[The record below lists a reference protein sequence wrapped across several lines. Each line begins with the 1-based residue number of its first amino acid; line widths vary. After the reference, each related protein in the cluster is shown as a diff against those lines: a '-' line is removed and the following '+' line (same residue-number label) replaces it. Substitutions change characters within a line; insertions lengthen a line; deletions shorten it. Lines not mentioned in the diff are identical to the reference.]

1 MHMTEKEKMLAGMLY
16 NCGDEQLL
24 ARWHKAKALLLEYN
38 TTSSTDREKLNR
50 ILYELLGG
58 RGKNLWITAPFF
70 CDYGENIFIGENSE
84 INHNCVFLD
93 CNTITIGKN
102 ALIGPAVQI
111 YTAYHP
117 VKASERLQETAGEDE
132 GMLFCKTQSASITIG
147 DNVWIGG
154 GTILMPGVVIGDNV
168 SIGAGSLVLKSI
180 PSDTLAYGN
189 PCVPVRSLK

>member
-1 MHMTEKEKMLAGMLY
+1 MNMTEKEKMLSGLPY
-16 NCGDEQLL
+16 DCGDEQLL
-24 ARWHKAKALLLEYN
+24 ARWHRAKALLLEYN
-38 TTSSTDREKLNR
+38 TAPSKNRENLDR

-93 CNTITIGKN
+93 CNKITIGKN

-111 YTAYHP
+111 YTAFHP
-117 VKASERLQETAGEDE
+117 LKASDRLQESPGENG
-132 GMLFCKTQSASITIG
+132 GMLFCKTQSAPIVIG

-154 GTILMPGVVIGDNV
+154 GTILLSGVVIGNNV
-168 SIGAGSLVLKSI
+168 AIGAGSLVVKSI

-189 PCVPVRSLK
+189 PCVPIRPL

>member
-1 MHMTEKEKMLAGMLY
+1 MLLGLPY
-16 NCGDEQLL
+16 NPGDAQLMG
-24 ARWHKAKALLLEYN
+24 RWHKAKALLLEYN
-38 TTSSTDREKLNR
+38 NAPSTDSGRLKR

-58 RGKNLWITAPFF
+58 RGENLWITAPFF

-93 CNTITIGKN
+93 CNKITIGKN

-111 YTAYHP
+111 YTAFHP
-117 VKASERLQETAGEDE
+117 IKANERLQEKGKEID
-132 GMLFCKTQSASITIG
+132 GMLFCKTQSKPITIG

-154 GTILMPGVVIGDNV
+154 GAIIMPGVEIGDNV
-168 SIGAGSLVLKSI
+168 TIGAGSLVTKSI

-189 PCVPVRSLK
+189 PCKPMRSIE

>member
-1 MHMTEKEKMLAGMLY
+1 MTEKEKMLAGLPY
-16 NCGDEQLL
+16 NCGDPQLL
-24 ARWHKAKALLLEYN
+24 DRWHKAKALLLEYN
-38 TTSSTDREKLNR
+38 NCPSTDSENINR

-93 CNTITIGKN
+93 CNKITIGKN

-111 YTAYHP
+111 YTAFHP
-117 VKASERLQETAGEDE
+117 VKSSERLQEPSKEAEE
-132 GMLFCKTQSASITIG
+132 MVFCKTQSESISIG

-154 GTILMPGVVIGDNV
+154 GTIILPGVVIGDNV

-180 PSDTLAYGN
+180 SSDTLAYGN

>member
-1 MHMTEKEKMLAGMLY
+1 MSMTEREKMLAGLPY
-16 NCGDEQLL
+16 DCGDEELL
-24 ARWHKAKALLLEYN
+24 SRWHKAKALLLEYN
-38 TTSSTDREKLNR
+38 STPSTDRETLSR

-111 YTAYHP
+111 YAAYHP
-117 VKASERLQETAGEDE
+117 LKASERLQESRE
-132 GMLFCKTQSASITIG
+132 GGVDMLFCKTQSKPITIG

-154 GTILMPGVVIGDNV
+154 GSILMPGVVIGDNV
-168 SIGAGSLVLKSI
+168 TIGAGSLVVKSI

-189 PCVPVRSLK
+189 PCVPVRSLE